1 MTVHESDQK
10 INFCCRYL
18 YGDQSRHNLSRNK
31 KKHVHT
37 CKVIKTYAKTNIV
50 STCKVIKK
58 PKQNKNP
65 PKTFLY
71 PPPKKKFQKTTTKK
85 PQTNKKQKGF
95 SNEIRK

>member
-1 MTVHESDQK
+1 MVTKVVITCLE
-10 INFCCRYL
+10 I
-18 YGDQSRHNLSRNK
+18 K

-58 PKQNKNP
+58 PKTKQKSSQNISLPPPLKKNSKKQQPKNP
-65 PKTFLY
+65 K
-71 PPPKKKFQKTTTKK
+71 
-85 PQTNKKQKGF
+85 QTKKQKGF

>member
-71 PPPKKKFQKTTTKK
+71 PTPLKKKIPKNNNQKT
-85 PQTNKKQKGF
+85 PNKQKKTKGF
-95 SNEIRK
+95 QQ

>member
-1 MTVHESDQK
+1 MVTKVVITCLE
-10 INFCCRYL
+10 I
-18 YGDQSRHNLSRNK
+18 K

-71 PPPKKKFQKTTTKK
+71 PPPKK
-85 PQTNKKQKGF
+85 NSKKQQPKNPKQTKNKRV
-95 SNEIRK
+95 SAMK